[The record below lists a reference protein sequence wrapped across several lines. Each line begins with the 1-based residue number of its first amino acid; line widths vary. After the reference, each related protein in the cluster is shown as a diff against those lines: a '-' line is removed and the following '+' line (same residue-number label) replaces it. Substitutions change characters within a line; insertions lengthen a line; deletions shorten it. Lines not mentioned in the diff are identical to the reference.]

1 MLWDIQG
8 HRSQAAEYARLADAA
23 TSSEKR
29 EHFQRLARASLAMAH
44 NAEWI
49 KSTDEFLRTWR
60 PH

>member
-8 HRSQAAEYARLADAA
+8 HRTQAAEYARLAETAPS
-23 TSSEKR
+23 TEKR
-29 EHFQRLARASLAMAH
+29 EHFLRLARTSLVMAR

-49 KSTDEFLRTWR
+49 KSTDEFLSTWR